1 MMESIKEV
9 EHFFLEDVL
18 PRLKVEAAKG
28 RWENISSENFV
39 VSHFG
44 DGTEQSI
51 SLGLVYH
58 VKDVWK
64 IYIGAC
70 AVYTE
75 ENGNYLAFEYFPVF
89 DEVLEPNIRKNLN
102 DLNADFISILP
113 SEIQEYGWI
122 GLGDGEHYIQ
132 IEIFSIEE
140 VFDTLRNLLDEI
152 LPRFTKFNFQLPIPP
167 SELTEEM
174 ASIQESLEDKF
185 GTFQVIAQEEII
197 NEKLRKGCFLTN

>member
-1 MMESIKEV
+1 MESIKEV

-39 VSHFG
+39 VSHLG

-113 SEIQEYGWI
+113 S
-122 GLGDGEHYIQ
+122 
-132 IEIFSIEE
+132 
-140 VFDTLRNLLDEI
+140 
-152 LPRFTKFNFQLPIPP
+152 
-167 SELTEEM
+167 
-174 ASIQESLEDKF
+174 
-185 GTFQVIAQEEII
+185 
-197 NEKLRKGCFLTN
+197 